1 MAYVPE
7 DAKWYL
13 AEIVEEIKV
22 EGASTNV
29 VHNDLVLIHASSPE
43 EAYEKAIAKGE
54 EANITYE
61 NTEGQAV
68 TVTFRGLSELNVIL
82 DELEDGAEIA
92 YEEMEDLS
100 EEEIQEMLPPKEELG
115 VFQVDEADS
124 STPES
129 LTPNY
134 TSKDVMDEVMRIIQ
148 KNDQDGGSH

>member
-22 EGASTNV
+22 EGASTNI
-29 VHNDLVLIHASSPE
+29 VHNDLVLIRASSPE

-124 STPES
+124 STP
-129 LTPNY
+129 NY